1 MPYDQ
6 MLSRNILLGIS
17 GIYGSSSSAGCLDI
31 SGMSCGSQDFLKT
44 WHLMMNQNQY
54 ASKCFKNV
62 ESALSEGINPRDD
75 KHRFKSWFLKLIV
88 IVANL
93 CQKNKKVFYH
103 ILMHRCR
110 IKY

>member
-1 MPYDQ
+1 
-6 MLSRNILLGIS
+6 
-17 GIYGSSSSAGCLDI
+17 
-31 SGMSCGSQDFLKT
+31 
-44 WHLMMNQNQY
+44 MMNQNQY

-62 ESALSEGINPRDD
+62 ESALSEGINPRDE

>member
-1 MPYDQ
+1 
-6 MLSRNILLGIS
+6 
-17 GIYGSSSSAGCLDI
+17 
-31 SGMSCGSQDFLKT
+31 
-44 WHLMMNQNQY
+44 MMNQNQY

-62 ESALSEGINPRDD
+62 ESALSEGIKPRDD
-75 KHRFKSWFLKLIV
+75 KHRFKSKLIV